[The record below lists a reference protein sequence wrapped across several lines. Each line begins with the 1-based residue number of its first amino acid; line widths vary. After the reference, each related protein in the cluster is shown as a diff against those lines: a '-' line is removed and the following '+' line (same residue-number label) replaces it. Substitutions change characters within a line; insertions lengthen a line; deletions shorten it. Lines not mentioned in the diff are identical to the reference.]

1 MKNFVWK
8 SIVSF
13 AVSLIRPTLDVLIY
27 LKTQLELQ
35 EIWGFYYGELIFKKI
50 DVLINGKTEEPCW
63 EMRKIYEINQGKSG
77 MPIYIQKTPIG
88 FWVWSQSSSKNL
100 DDKIFNFEK
109 MKPCFISIRYIG
121 ENGAEFDIDL
131 GPEFY
136 VSGNELLSAGFVKW
150 WIRTRFG
157 EYWTNYS
164 PGSPYKIV
172 LMDKSLN
179 ELQLGSSDAVVLN
192 SKGFTGGNQYKKI
205 HFNIDNLHEYEE

>member
-1 MKNFVWK
+1 MKIINWK

-27 LKTQLELQ
+27 FKTKLELK
-35 EIWGFYYGELIFKKI
+35 EIWGFHYGELIFHKI
-50 DVLINGKTEEPCW
+50 DILINGKTEEPCW
-63 EMRKIYEINQGKSG
+63 EMGKIYDINQGKNG
-77 MPIYIQKTPIG
+77 MSIFIQKTPIG
-88 FWVWSQSSSKNL
+88 FWVWSSPKIL
-100 DDKIFNFEK
+100 DDKNNIFEK

-172 LMDKSLN
+172 LLDKSLN

-192 SKGFTGGNQYKKI
+192 KNGFTDGNQYKKI
-205 HFNIDNLHEYEE
+205 HYNIENLHEFEE